1 MKAEW
6 SRLHYILLTLVIVA
20 GIGVFL
26 IAQDIFLSP
35 ANQELD
41 RLETSLENEEKIL
54 QTLRTKEENRTTISF
69 QSSREMQRKLPVLP
83 VQDQVLISL
92 DKAESLSNSFI
103 QSIMMEQKESVN
115 SELTE
120 DEDLSNEVTEEQPG
134 QPDGKT
140 TKVSGVRALTF
151 NLEVISPEFPDLL
164 SFLQELNR
172 LSRLVSIDAITFE
185 DQDEGERLTHLVTFS
200 AYYYPALENLQDEL
214 PQYHYEPPSNK
225 DNPLDREDSVVTD
238 QEPDNDEEDLNQETD
253 DEEQNRD
260 SQEEASSD
268 EEDEVSQITETHVV
282 QSDDTLFSIIKS
294 FYGTYNRSM
303 AEQIKQVNGMKTD
316 QVNKGSQIKLPV
328 LQGIDPSEKNIA
340 VEGDP
345 KLHKHVVQEDETLFR
360 IIKEFYG
367 TYSKDLA
374 NRVKSVNGLSSETVY
389 AGEAVLLPER

>member
-20 GIGVFL
+20 GIGVFV

-41 RLETSLENEEKIL
+41 RLESSLENEEKIL
-54 QTLRTKEENRTTISF
+54 QTLRTKEENQTKISF

-103 QSIMMEQKESVN
+103 QSIMMEQQESVN

-120 DEDLSNEVTEEQPG
+120 NEDLSNEGTEEQSG

-172 LSRLVSIDAITFE
+172 LSRLISIDAITFE

-200 AYYYPALENLQDEL
+200 AYYYPTLENLQDEL
-214 PQYHYEPPSNK
+214 PQYHYESPSNK

-238 QEPDNDEEDLNQETD
+238 QEPENDESGLEQETEDEQEVESQEETSD
-253 DEEQNRD
+253 DEE
-260 SQEEASSD
+260 E
-268 EEDEVSQITETHVV
+268 EVSQITQTHVV

-303 AEQIKQVNGMKTD
+303 AEQVKQVNGMNTD
-316 QVNKGSQIKLPV
+316 QVNKGSQIKLPI

-340 VEGDP
+340 VEGNK

-374 NRVKSVNGLSSETVY
+374 DRVKSLNGLSSETVY
-389 AGEAVLLPER
+389 AGEAVLLPAR